1 MQQLTEMDYVFVQ
14 MESSRTP
21 MHISPVIFYDQSDL
35 AGGPVR
41 FKQVLEVFRH
51 NLHKS
56 EVFRRKL
63 AGGALGLDTPYWIED
78 ADFDLEFHVR
88 HIALPKPGDWR
99 QLCIL
104 LARLHARG
112 LDMTRPLWEAY
123 VIEGLN
129 EVEGLPPR
137 SFAIMLK
144 IHHAAIDGVSG
155 AEILS
160 AIHSPSPEPPA
171 ETVVDNWQ
179 GEQPPSA
186 LKVWSNAYLNNLKR
200 PVRLVEALGR
210 LVPNL
215 IRANRLAGDGDEAQL
230 PKPHAGKTRFN
241 QRVSTFRVTDAIA
254 LDLAAVRSLK
264 SAVEGATVN
273 DVLVSVVGGGL
284 RKYLQAKG
292 ELPASSLSCG
302 APINVREERN
312 SESIGNQVG
321 MMTID
326 MATDIEEALPRLR
339 AVTEHAR
346 ESKAYASALGAK
358 TMLELSQGLWPSVV
372 GIGMR
377 AATLAA
383 VSGEMALPIHT
394 VVSNV
399 PGPQVPLYLAG
410 ARVHMMMGLG
420 PTADMMGLFHAVIS
434 GAGKITINFVCCRE
448 MMPDPGFYR
457 ACLQQAYDELEAAV
471 QAQATG
477 ARRKPGPRRKS
488 TARKKSPP
496 ARKTAGA
503 KKSRGGRSAR

>member
-14 MESSRTP
+14 MESTRSP
-21 MHISPVIFYDQSDL
+21 MHISPVIFYDQSEVAD
-35 AGGPVR
+35 GPVR
-41 FKQVLEVFRH
+41 FKQILEVFRH

-56 EVFRRKL
+56 AVFRRKL
-63 AGGALGLDTPYWIED
+63 AGATLGLDTPYWIED

-129 EVEGLPPR
+129 EVEGLPPH

-144 IHHAAIDGVSG
+144 VHHAAIDGVSG

-171 ETVVDNWQ
+171 EPVVDDWQ
-179 GEQPPSA
+179 GEQPPST
-186 LKVWSNAYLNNLKR
+186 LKVWSNAYLNNLRR
-200 PVRLVEALGR
+200 PVRFVETLGK

-215 IRANRLAGDGDEAQL
+215 MRANRLAGEHDAAHS
-230 PKPHAGKTRFN
+230 PKSPAGKTRFN
-241 QRVSTFRVTDAIA
+241 QRVSAFRVTDAIV

-273 DVLVSVVGGGL
+273 DVIVSVVGGGL

-302 APINVREERN
+302 APINVRAERN

-346 ESKAYASALGAK
+346 ESKAYSSALGAK

-383 VSGEMALPIHT
+383 VSGEMALPVHT

-399 PGPQVPLYLAG
+399 PGPQMPLYLAG
-410 ARVHMMMGLG
+410 ARVHALMGLG
-420 PTADMMGLFHAVIS
+420 PTPDMMGLFHAVIS
-434 GAGKITINFVCCRE
+434 GAGKISINFVCCRE

-457 ACLQQAYDELEAAV
+457 QCLQQAYDELEAAV
-471 QAQATG
+471 QASG
-477 ARRKPGPRRKS
+477 KPRPRRKAAARARS
-488 TARKKSPP
+488 KSSSAGQAKRATATRG
-496 ARKTAGA
+496 RRGAG
-503 KKSRGGRSAR
+503 